1 MNAIFVI
8 GDVDQNGEI
17 DLEEFKRMMLPTSF
31 DVVSKFRSVHKTT
44 RDVQN
49 AFRKFDINNDGS
61 IDRLVVTAKSLLLFD
76 NLDLSWPKLWP
87 VEASTSP
94 NRRLLLFST
103 LPTST
108 RTALWVSWGSFSL
121 PSNMSSMKCCWNSWN
136 SFMYSFILQLFKQ
149 VGLNFLQRIYTYF
162 KNIFSSNL
170 LLNTKKIRKSVQ
182 IYTTEGKSSHF
193 FVVLNGLL
201 CMPPLFFV
209 N

>member
-1 MNAIFVI
+1 
-8 GDVDQNGEI
+8 
-17 DLEEFKRMMLPTSF
+17 
-31 DVVSKFRSVHKTT
+31 
-44 RDVQN
+44 
-49 AFRKFDINNDGS
+49 
-61 IDRLVVTAKSLLLFD
+61 
-76 NLDLSWPKLWP
+76 
-87 VEASTSP
+87 
-94 NRRLLLFST
+94 
-103 LPTST
+103 
-108 RTALWVSWGSFSL
+108 
-121 PSNMSSMKCCWNSWN
+121 
-136 SFMYSFILQLFKQ
+136 MYSFILQLFKQ